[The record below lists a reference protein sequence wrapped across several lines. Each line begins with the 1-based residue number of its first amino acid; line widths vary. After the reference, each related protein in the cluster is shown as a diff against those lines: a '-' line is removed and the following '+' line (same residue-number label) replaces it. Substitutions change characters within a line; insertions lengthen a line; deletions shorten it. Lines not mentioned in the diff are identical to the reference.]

1 MLNTI
6 IFIVLTVIFIMYL
19 HRVIFGKKHT
29 NTDVLVIL
37 LILAMFYHIAKVDM
51 HIDEQIDQAYRK
63 GYVKA
68 VTSAELIDVTDRGYH
83 IDYEGDVHYYIFSD

>member
-19 HRVIFGKKHT
+19 HRVLFGKKHT
-29 NTDVLVIL
+29 KTDVLVIL

-51 HIDEQIDQAYRK
+51 HIDEQIDQAYHK

-68 VTSAELIDVTDRGYH
+68 VTSAELLNVDEDGYH
-83 IDYEGDVHYYIFSD
+83 IAFDEDVHYYIFSD